1 MKPKRSGLRIPSR
14 KLCRKQNAQNTRYR
28 LAFDQDKALGT
39 FVLAIY
45 QSCSRLLSFVCPLSF
60 LSFAFPLFF
69 LSLQLFPA
77 LVLWNEKALVELL
90 GPLGAPLG
98 PLGVLL
104 GPPELPLGP
113 VGVAQTVS
121 SPGHQ
126 GKQK

>member
-1 MKPKRSGLRIPSR
+1 M
-14 KLCRKQNAQNTRYR
+14 
-28 LAFDQDKALGT
+28 
-39 FVLAIY
+39 Y

-77 LVLWNEKALVELL
+77 LVRWNDKALGELL

-113 VGVAQTVS
+113 VGVAQAVS
-121 SPGHQ
+121 NPGHQ